1 MNKSEMMEEMKMME
15 WKWIELRFENIHQWD
30 SEFHEWFP
38 FYYKHKL
45 VSPSA
50 SPADFSSPG
59 RLPSRQSTR
68 RNTSHRFDLI
78 WFHVLY

>member
-1 MNKSEMMEEMKMME
+1 MMEEMKMME

-45 VSPSA
+45 VSPSVRPLA
-50 SPADFSSPG
+50 QPTSALLAVSPADSP
-59 RLPSRQSTR
+59 LDAT
-68 RNTSHRFDLI
+68 HLIDLI
-78 WFHVLY
+78 